1 MPSYK
6 PYHPEQAELLP
17 CHVKDVLGENHLCF
31 LVHEVVEE
39 LEISAFEALYG
50 EAGGESPY
58 HPRLMLKVWLYAF
71 VLKVKSTR
79 KLEQRIR
86 EDLGF
91 RFLAGGNAPDHKTL
105 SEFLRRHRAAILE
118 LFTQVLQLLRAAGLG
133 RLGEVAIDSTRIK
146 GRASRDRVV
155 KREDLER
162 KVQQWMEELE
172 EDPDRQP
179 GSQISEPDRQR
190 VREQLQQMQATGE
203 QRLSTTDPEA
213 RFLRTRQGYELG
225 YTAEIA
231 VSQDHII
238 VAQRVTQ
245 NKTDNHSL
253 LPMVEEVERQCRQRP
268 RRVLADSGFY
278 SNDNVEQLEQRG
290 MAAYVPDSNLA
301 RELNGWGKTANL
313 GCVAVVHPARQRMWQ
328 KLRSPAGRRQY
339 QRRKQLVEPVIGSV
353 KEHGGMREFQRRGLA
368 NVAVEFALAAMA
380 FNLKRW
386 YQVRH
391 G

>member
-1 MPSYK
+1 
-6 PYHPEQAELLP
+6 
-17 CHVKDVLGENHLCF
+17 
-31 LVHEVVEE
+31 
-39 LEISAFEALYG
+39 
-50 EAGGESPY
+50 
-58 HPRLMLKVWLYAF
+58 
-71 VLKVKSTR
+71 
-79 KLEQRIR
+79 
-86 EDLGF
+86 
-91 RFLAGGNAPDHKTL
+91 
-105 SEFLRRHRAAILE
+105 
-118 LFTQVLQLLRAAGLG
+118 
-133 RLGEVAIDSTRIK
+133 VAIDSTRIK

-155 KREDLER
+155 KRVELER
-162 KVQQWMEELE
+162 QVKQWMEELE

-179 GSQISEPDRQR
+179 GSQVSEPDRQR
-190 VREQLQQMQATGE
+190 VREQLQYLRETGE
-203 QRLSTTDPEA
+203 ERLSTTDPEA
-213 RFLRTRQGYELG
+213 RFLRTRQGFELG

-231 VSQDHII
+231 VSQDHFI

-253 LPMVEEVERQCRQRP
+253 LPMVEEVERQCRQQP

-290 MAAYVPDSNLA
+290 IAAYVPDSNLA
-301 RELNGWGKTANL
+301 RELNGWGKTAKL
-313 GCVAVVHPARQRMWQ
+313 GCVPVVNGARHRMWQ

-339 QRRKQLVEPVIGSV
+339 QRRKELVEAVIGSV

-386 YQVRH
+386 YKVRH

>member
-6 PYHPEQAELLP
+6 PYFPEQAELLP
-17 CHVKDVLGENHLCF
+17 SHVKDVLGETHLCF
-31 LVHEVVEE
+31 LVHEMVEQ
-39 LEISAFEALYG
+39 LDIRAFEALYG
-50 EAGGESPY
+50 EAGGEAPY

-71 VLKVKSTR
+71 ALKVKSTR

-91 RFLAGGNAPDHKTL
+91 RFLAGGSVPDHKTL
-105 SEFLRRHRAAILE
+105 SEFLRRHRTAILE
-118 LFTQVLQLLRAAGLG
+118 MFTQVLQLLRRAGLA

-155 KREDLER
+155 KREQLEG
-162 KVQQWMEELE
+162 KVQQWMAELE

-179 GSQISEPDRQR
+179 GCQISQQDRQR
-190 VREQLQQMQATGE
+190 VRQQLQQMRATGE
-203 QRLSTTDPEA
+203 ERLSTTDPDT

-231 VSQDHII
+231 VSQDHCI

-278 SNDNVEQLEQRG
+278 SNDNVEQLERRG

-301 RELNGWGKTANL
+301 RELNGWGKTAKL
-313 GCVAVVHPARQRMWQ
+313 GCVAVGHPA
-328 KLRSPAGRRQY
+328 
-339 QRRKQLVEPVIGSV
+339 
-353 KEHGGMREFQRRGLA
+353 
-368 NVAVEFALAAMA
+368 
-380 FNLKRW
+380 
-386 YQVRH
+386 
-391 G
+391 